1 MTDLESLPGG
11 DLVAKGLRDLASGQE
26 SEESLLV
33 SIGEPRLRQAGLALT
48 KTLDSPEERL
58 WALLGRDDPDAAHS
72 RYNALIRLLISF
84 ERALECGVR

>member
-33 SIGEPRLRQAGLALT
+33 SIGEPRLRHAGLALT